1 MPFITLCQ
9 EDCAVT
15 KAAQRISEQMETER
29 GLKKETDQVLYSIF
43 KVCPPYSLKKK
54 SLLEMPE
61 NEDF

>member
-1 MPFITLCQ
+1 
-9 EDCAVT
+9 
-15 KAAQRISEQMETER
+15 METER